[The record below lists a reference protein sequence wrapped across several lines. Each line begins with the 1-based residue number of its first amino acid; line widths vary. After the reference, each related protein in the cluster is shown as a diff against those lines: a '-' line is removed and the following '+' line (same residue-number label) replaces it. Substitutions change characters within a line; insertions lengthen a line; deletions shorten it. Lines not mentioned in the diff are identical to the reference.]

1 MKTFILTL
9 TLILSATGLT
19 AVAGTPHAGKS
30 LHNQKCMSCHKTD
43 IYTRDDRKVKTLTA
57 LSNQVDN
64 CMKGA
69 AKAEWNTKQTSDVID
84 YLNNK
89 FYKF

>member
-1 MKTFILTL
+1 MKTFIFSLTL
-9 TLILSATGLT
+9 VFSATGFS
-19 AVAGTPHAGKS
+19 AQAQTPHAGKNI
-30 LHNQKCMSCHKTD
+30 HNEKCMSCHQSD
-43 IYTRDDRKVKTLTA
+43 IYTREDRKVKTMHA

-69 AKAEWNTKQTSDVID
+69 AKAEWSSKQTSDVID
-84 YLNNK
+84 YLNSK